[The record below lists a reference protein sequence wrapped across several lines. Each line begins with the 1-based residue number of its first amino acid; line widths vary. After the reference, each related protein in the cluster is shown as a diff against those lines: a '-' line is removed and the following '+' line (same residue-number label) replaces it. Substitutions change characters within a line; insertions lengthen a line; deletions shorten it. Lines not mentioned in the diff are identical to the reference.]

1 MKASIVAKQD
11 IFRSLSV
18 HLPGLPL
25 ALSQSLPVLL
35 ADLARLTR
43 SLPGENVRVAPGS
56 LNNFRAVLRSA
67 GFVIGGRAAAV

>member
-1 MKASIVAKQD
+1 MKASIVANQD

-35 ADLARLTR
+35 ADLARLT
-43 SLPGENVRVAPGS
+43 
-56 LNNFRAVLRSA
+56 
-67 GFVIGGRAAAV
+67 